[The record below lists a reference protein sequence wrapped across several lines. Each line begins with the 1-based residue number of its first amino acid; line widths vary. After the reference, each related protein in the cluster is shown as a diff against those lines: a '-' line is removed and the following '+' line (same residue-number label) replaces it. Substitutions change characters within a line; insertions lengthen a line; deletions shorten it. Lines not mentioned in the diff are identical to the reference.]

1 MRKNEEDDKHWREVR
16 NGGKKSGAKWREY
29 LPRGIILRT
38 SSSVNRRCEEHNHT
52 FFLASSDLAGDTNG
66 LAWTKIIVMVMDQS
80 TQGQIPTE
88 Q

>member
-52 FFLASSDLAGDTNG
+52 FFWLPAIGG
-66 LAWTKIIVMVMDQS
+66 RHQWTGMD
-80 TQGQIPTE
+80 
-88 Q
+88 